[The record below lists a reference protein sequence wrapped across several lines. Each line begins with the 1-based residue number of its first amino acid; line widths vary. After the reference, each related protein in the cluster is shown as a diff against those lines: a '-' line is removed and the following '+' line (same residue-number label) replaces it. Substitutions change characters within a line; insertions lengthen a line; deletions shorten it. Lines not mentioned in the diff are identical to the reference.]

1 MTFSADQGAAWGR
14 LMAAAQAGDSAAY
27 RQLLTEILPFVRAI
41 IVRQIGRTDE
51 DAAQEALL
59 SLHLVRHTYDP
70 DRAFK
75 PWLAAI
81 VRHRLLD
88 GLRRQTRRAAHEITV
103 DDFDVTA
110 DRLTTNSDQ
119 EAVDEVQ
126 ALRHALDQLP
136 EAQRQ
141 AILLVRLQDKSLAEA
156 AVELGTNV
164 GALKVSVHRA
174 LKRLKSLLG
183 GE

>member
-1 MTFSADQGAAWGR
+1 MNETTEPWGL
-14 LMAAAQAGDSAAY
+14 LMAAAQAGDATAY
-27 RQLLTEILPFVRAI
+27 RRLLTEILPFVRAL
-41 IVRQIGRTDE
+41 IVRQIGRADE

-70 DRAFK
+70 SRPFK

-88 GLRRQTRRAAHEITV
+88 ELRRIKRRSAKETTV
-103 DDFDVTA
+103 DDFDVTSNQ
-110 DRLTTNSDQ
+110 LVTNCEQ

-141 AILLVRLQDKSLAEA
+141 AIVLLKLQDKSLAEA
-156 AVELGTNV
+156 ALEMGTNV

-174 LKRLKSLLG
+174 LKRLKGLMG

>member
-1 MTFSADQGAAWGR
+1 MTAAPDPWGQ
-14 LMAAAQAGDSAAY
+14 LMAAAQDGDAAAY
-27 RQLLTEILPFVRAI
+27 RQLLSEILPFVRALI
-41 IVRQIGRTDE
+41 IRQVGRADE

-70 DRAFK
+70 ARPFK

-88 GLRRQTRRAAHEITV
+88 ELRRMKRRSAKETTV
-103 DDFDVTA
+103 DDFDVTSN
-110 DRLTTNSDQ
+110 RLVSNSDQ

-141 AILLVRLQDKSLAEA
+141 AIVLLKLQDKSLAEA
-156 AVELGTNV
+156 ALEMGTNI

-174 LKRLKSLLG
+174 LKRLKGLMGS
-183 GE
+183 E

>member
-1 MTFSADQGAAWGR
+1 MTPTPDPWGH
-14 LMAAAQAGDSAAY
+14 LMAAAQDGDAAAY
-27 RQLLTEILPFVRAI
+27 RQLLGEILPFVRAL
-41 IVRQIGRTDE
+41 IVRQIGRADE

-70 DRAFK
+70 ARPFK

-88 GLRRQTRRAAHEITV
+88 ELRRIKRRSAKETTV
-103 DDFDVTA
+103 DDFDVTSN
-110 DRLTTNSDQ
+110 RLVSNSDQ

-141 AILLVRLQDKSLAEA
+141 AIILLKLQDKSLAEA
-156 AVELGTNV
+156 ALEMGTNI

-174 LKRLKSLLG
+174 LKRLKGLLE

>member
-1 MTFSADQGAAWGR
+1 
-14 LMAAAQAGDSAAY
+14 MAAAQDGDAAAY
-27 RQLLTEILPFVRAI
+27 RQLLGEILPFVRAL
-41 IVRQIGRTDE
+41 IVRQIGRADE

-70 DRAFK
+70 ARPFK

-88 GLRRQTRRAAHEITV
+88 ELRRIKRRSAKETTV
-103 DDFDVTA
+103 DDFDVTSN
-110 DRLTTNSDQ
+110 RLVSNSDQ

-126 ALRHALDQLP
+126 ALWHALDQLP

-141 AILLVRLQDKSLAEA
+141 AIILLKLQDKSLAEA
-156 AVELGTNV
+156 ALEMGTNI

-174 LKRLKSLLG
+174 LKRLKGLLEG
-183 GE
+183 K

>member
-1 MTFSADQGAAWGR
+1 MHTIGIIGAGQMGTGIAQVF
-14 LMAAAQAGDSAAY
+14 AAAGY
-27 RQLLTEILPFVRAI
+27 PVHLL
-41 IVRQIGRTDE
+41 
-51 DAAQEALL
+51 
-59 SLHLVRHTYDP
+59 
-70 DRAFK
+70 
-75 PWLAAI
+75 
-81 VRHRLLD
+81 
-88 GLRRQTRRAAHEITV
+88 
-103 DDFDVTA
+103 DVTA
-110 DRLTTNSDQ
+110 DRLTANSDQ

>member
-1 MTFSADQGAAWGR
+1 MTTAPDPWGK
-14 LMAAAQAGDSAAY
+14 LMAAAQDGDAAAY
-27 RQLLTEILPFVRAI
+27 RQLLGEILPFVRAL
-41 IVRQIGRTDE
+41 IVRQVGRVDE

-70 DRAFK
+70 SRAFK

-88 GLRRQTRRAAHEITV
+88 ELRRIKRRSAKETTV
-103 DDFDVTA
+103 DDFDVTSN
-110 DRLTTNSDQ
+110 RLVSNSDQ

-136 EAQRQ
+136 DAQRQ
-141 AILLVRLQDKSLAEA
+141 AIILLKLQDKSLAEA
-156 AVELGTNV
+156 ALELGTNI

-174 LKRLKSLLG
+174 LKRLKTLMG

>member
-1 MTFSADQGAAWGR
+1 MSPPPDPWGI
-14 LMAAAQAGDSAAY
+14 LMAAAQAGDAAAY
-27 RQLLTEILPFVRAI
+27 RRLLTEILPFVRALI
-41 IVRQIGRTDE
+41 IRQVGRADE

-70 DRAFK
+70 ARPFK

-88 GLRRQTRRAAHEITV
+88 ELRRIKRRSAKETTV
-103 DDFDVTA
+103 DDFDVTSN
-110 DRLTTNSDQ
+110 RLVTNSDQ

-141 AILLVRLQDKSLAEA
+141 AIVLLKLQDKSLAEA
-156 AVELGTNV
+156 ALEMGTNI

-174 LKRLKSLLG
+174 LKRLKGLMG

>member
-1 MTFSADQGAAWGR
+1 MVSPADQGGDWGR
-14 LMAAAQAGDSAAY
+14 LMAAAQAGDAAAY
-27 RQLLTEILPFVRAI
+27 RRLLTEILPFVRAL
-41 IVRQIGRTDE
+41 IVRQIGRADE

-70 DRAFK
+70 QRPFK
-75 PWLAAI
+75 PWLASI

-88 GLRRQTRRAAHEITV
+88 ELRRVKRRSAKETTV
-103 DDFDVTA
+103 EDFDVTA
-110 DRLTTNSDQ
+110 ERLATNSNQ
-119 EAVDEVQ
+119 EAIDEVQ

-141 AILLVRLQDKSLAEA
+141 AVLLVRLQDKSLAEA
-156 AVELGTNV
+156 AVELGTSV

>member
-1 MTFSADQGAAWGR
+1 
-14 LMAAAQAGDSAAY
+14 MAAAQDGDAAAY
-27 RQLLTEILPFVRAI
+27 RRLLGEILPFVRAL
-41 IVRQIGRTDE
+41 IVRQIGRADE

-70 DRAFK
+70 ARPFK

-88 GLRRQTRRAAHEITV
+88 ELRRIKRRSAKETTV
-103 DDFDVTA
+103 DDFDVTSN
-110 DRLTTNSDQ
+110 RLVSNSDQ

-141 AILLVRLQDKSLAEA
+141 AIVLLKLQDKSLAEA
-156 AVELGTNV
+156 ALEMGTNI

-174 LKRLKSLLG
+174 LKRLKGLMG

>member
-1 MTFSADQGAAWGR
+1 
-14 LMAAAQAGDSAAY
+14 MAAAQAGDAAAY
-27 RQLLTEILPFVRAI
+27 RRLLTEILPFVRALI
-41 IVRQIGRTDE
+41 IRQVGRADE

-70 DRAFK
+70 ARPFK

-88 GLRRQTRRAAHEITV
+88 ELRRIKRRSAKETTV
-103 DDFDVTA
+103 DDFDVTSN
-110 DRLTTNSDQ
+110 RLVTNSDQ

-141 AILLVRLQDKSLAEA
+141 AIVLLKLQDKSLAEA
-156 AVELGTNV
+156 ALEMGTNI

-174 LKRLKSLLG
+174 LKRLKGLMG

>member
-1 MTFSADQGAAWGR
+1 MTATPDPWGH
-14 LMAAAQAGDSAAY
+14 LMAAAQDGDAAAY
-27 RQLLTEILPFVRAI
+27 RQLLGEILPFVRAL
-41 IVRQIGRTDE
+41 IVRQIGRADE

-70 DRAFK
+70 ARPFK

-88 GLRRQTRRAAHEITV
+88 ELRRMKRRSAKETTV
-103 DDFDVTA
+103 DDFDVTSN
-110 DRLTTNSDQ
+110 RLVSNSDQ

-141 AILLVRLQDKSLAEA
+141 AIVLLKLQDKSLAEA
-156 AVELGTNV
+156 ALEMGTNI

-174 LKRLKSLLG
+174 LKRLKGLMG

>member
-1 MTFSADQGAAWGR
+1 MTIAPDPWGQ
-14 LMAAAQAGDSAAY
+14 LMAAAQEGDAAAY
-27 RQLLTEILPFVRAI
+27 RQLLGEILPFVRAL
-41 IVRQIGRTDE
+41 IVRQVGRVDE

-70 DRAFK
+70 ARPFK

-88 GLRRQTRRAAHEITV
+88 ELRRIKRRSAKETTV
-103 DDFDVTA
+103 DDFDVTSN
-110 DRLTTNSDQ
+110 RLVSNSDQ

-141 AILLVRLQDKSLAEA
+141 AIILLKLQDKSLAEA
-156 AVELGTNV
+156 ALEMGTNI

-174 LKRLKSLLG
+174 LKRLKALMG